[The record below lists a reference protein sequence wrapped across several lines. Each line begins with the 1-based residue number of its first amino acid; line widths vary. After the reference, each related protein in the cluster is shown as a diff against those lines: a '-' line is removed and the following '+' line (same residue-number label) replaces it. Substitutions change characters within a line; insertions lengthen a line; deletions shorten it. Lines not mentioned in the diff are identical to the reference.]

1 MKRIYIIDD
10 HKIMRQS
17 YALLLSRHVDFE
29 LCGEAASATE
39 ALAQLASAKPDL
51 VIVDVSL
58 PDMDGVE
65 LLRILRSQMPE
76 LRILMISGHT
86 DRALIDGLLARG
98 AHGYLAKE
106 QAPQRLLTAVEQVLN
121 GQIYRYHA
129 Y

>member
-1 MKRIYIIDD
+1 MKRIFIIDD
-10 HKIMRQS
+10 HEIMRQS
-17 YALLLSRHVDFE
+17 YALLLSRHGGFE
-29 LCGEAASATE
+29 LCGEAASAAD
-39 ALAQLASAKPDL
+39 ALAQLAGVQPDL

-65 LLRILRSQMPE
+65 LLHILRRQQPE

-86 DRALIDGLLARG
+86 DRALIDGLLAKG

-106 QAPQRLLTAVEQVLN
+106 QAAQRLLTAVEQVLD
-121 GQIYRYHA
+121 GQIYRHQA